1 MAHHQ
6 HLREVERP
14 RHVGAVILAAGHGER
29 IGAGPKAL
37 LEVGGKPLLLHVLE
51 SMGSNSSI
59 ESVVVTAPPSLVAD
73 FRNLV
78 ASTDREVTVRV
89 TPGGPTRQH
98 SARLGVEALPPE
110 ADWVAITDVARPFTP
125 PGAVDALLDELR
137 GTPGSA
143 GSSRP
148 PCGIVP
154 SLPLVD
160 SLHLLDEDPFLGA
173 PFDRALLRAAQTP
186 QIFDRNCVSEAHAA
200 AARDRLAFT
209 DDAGMIRHFGGTV
222 TAGSGDASNFKITYE
237 RDLALAE
244 ALYAHL
250 SSAPPSGSSAHG

>member
-6 HLREVERP
+6 HLRDSGRP

-37 LEVGGKPLLLHVLE
+37 LKVGGKPLLLHVLE
-51 SMGSNSSI
+51 SIGSNSTVK
-59 ESVVVTAPPSLVAD
+59 SVVVTAPPSLVAD
-73 FRNLV
+73 FRDLI
-78 ASTDREVTVRV
+78 ASTDREAAVRV

-125 PGAVDALLDELR
+125 PGAIDALLDELR
-137 GTPGSA
+137 GTLRSA
-143 GSSRP
+143 RSSRP
-148 PCGIVP
+148 PCGIIP

-173 PFDRALLRAAQTP
+173 PFDRSLLRAAQTP
-186 QIFDRNCVSEAHAA
+186 QIFDRNCVSDAYTA
-200 AARDRLAFT
+200 AARDGLEFT

-244 ALYAHL
+244 AFYAHL
-250 SSAPPSGSSAHG
+250 RVAPPAGSSAHG